1 MKTWNIPNTDLEV
14 SRIAYGCM
22 KLGFQW
28 NTTPLS
34 AAEKSQA
41 ITLIETALAE
51 GINFFDHADIYTLG
65 KSEAVFSEIWQALS
79 VARDSLII
87 QSKCGIR
94 LQGQPN
100 PTDPQRFDFSYQ
112 HIINSVEGILQR
124 LKTDYLDILLLHR
137 PDPLVEPEEV
147 ARAFDELHSSG
158 KVRCFGVSNHTAA
171 QIALLQKYLSQA
183 IVINQVELNILH
195 SYLIDEGVE
204 FNRVNSQS
212 RMAEGTLD
220 FCRLNDIIA
229 ANSGEIAVA
238 LVAYDN
244 AVRQHAL
251 YAGGHGRGAA
261 VSGLNISHLE
271 IIIGENAAPDG
282 TDQNRVVTHAKIIE
296 RLGNNFVQ
304 GAMPAAGTIMSHI
317 FETGF
322 TLICIIKTLCFFI
335 CFHSHNHASSL
346 LICSIISSVV
356 GTSPPM
362 RP

>member
-220 FCRLNDIIA
+220 FCRLNDIMLQA
-229 ANSGEIAVA
+229 WSPT
-238 LVAYDN
+238 
-244 AVRQHAL
+244 
-251 YAGGHGRGAA
+251 AGGKLFVDPAK
-261 VSGLNISHLE
+261 E
-271 IIIGENAAPDG
+271 
-282 TDQNRVVTHAKIIE
+282 TDTRVKNTAKLIADYSEQKKTTKEAIALSWLLRHPAKI
-296 RLGNNFVQ
+296 Q
-304 GAMPAAGTIMSHI
+304 P
-317 FETGF
+317 
-322 TLICIIKTLCFFI
+322 
-335 CFHSHNHASSL
+335 
-346 LICSIISSVV
+346 VV
-356 GTSPPM
+356 GTSNPNRIKASCQADKIELSREEWFALYIAGKGVPL
-362 RP
+362 P